1 MPLMFLGPTF
11 RFPVSICVEDA
22 YRRWFSPRPPLPPLY
37 LITSKMIPS
46 CESKQHRKAQKS
58 LRSKF
63 AAVMLVLHGLTP
75 AETCKRNIAHTW
87 KLFWARAVNLYCIEE
102 PCTWTVSTAFGKFY
116 SDKVKLQIA
125 ITQPALV
132 ESDVPLSKE
141 DLPEAWVEAMQ
152 HASMVAASDTG
163 KRAQPNV
170 GRPRASAIR
179 MRMQAAAT
187 TDLLTVSP
195 IAPCSSAVLPH
206 VSAADDWTAE
216 MYANAGLQARYKC
229 PACDKNYSST
239 SGIHS
244 HWEVL
249 HPDEQIPFITQARTR
264 IRVPVNADVAAELR
278 IAREDAAARTL
289 AANLWLTQQAELA
302 AALASDEAAAVSMPV
317 VALASDQAAAV
328 SMPVVA
334 APTWYIHPQ
343 PGTQPR
349 YKCPAC
355 SKTFAG
361 TSGIHNHWP
370 TFHAGEALPLL
381 TQDST
386 RVFVPIMR
394 AQ

>member
-1 MPLMFLGPTF
+1 
-11 RFPVSICVEDA
+11 
-22 YRRWFSPRPPLPPLY
+22 
-37 LITSKMIPS
+37 
-46 CESKQHRKAQKS
+46 
-58 LRSKF
+58 
-63 AAVMLVLHGLTP
+63 
-75 AETCKRNIAHTW
+75 
-87 KLFWARAVNLYCIEE
+87 
-102 PCTWTVSTAFGKFY
+102 VSTAHGKFY

-125 ITQPALV
+125 ITQPALID
-132 ESDVPLSKE
+132 SDVPLSKE
-141 DLPEAWVEAMQ
+141 DLPEAWVEAMH

-187 TDLLTVSP
+187 TDLLIVPP
-195 IAPCSSAVLPH
+195 IAPCASSVLPH
-206 VSAADDWTAE
+206 VSAADDWTDE

-229 PACDKNYSST
+229 PACDKNYAAT

-244 HWEVL
+244 HWEGS
-249 HPDEQIPFITQARTR
+249 HPDEPIPFITQARTR

-278 IAREDAAARTL
+278 LARDDAAARTL

-302 AALASDEAAAVSMPV
+302 AALASDVAAPTSS
-317 VALASDQAAAV
+317 ALASDEAAAA

-334 APTWYIHPQ
+334 APTWYLHHQ

-355 SKTFAG
+355 SKTFGG

-370 TFHAGEALPLL
+370 KFHAGDALPLF
-381 TQDST
+381 TQEST

-394 AQ
+394 A